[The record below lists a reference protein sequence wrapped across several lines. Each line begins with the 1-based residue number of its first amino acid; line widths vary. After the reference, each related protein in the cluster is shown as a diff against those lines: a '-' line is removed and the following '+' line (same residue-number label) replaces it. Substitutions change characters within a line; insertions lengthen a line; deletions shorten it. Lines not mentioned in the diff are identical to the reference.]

1 MIGEVLGSRYEIL
14 EKIGE
19 GGMSIVYKARCNK
32 LNRNVAVKVLKKEL
46 CDNPDIV
53 NKFKR
58 EATAI
63 ATLSDNNIVNVLD
76 VGSQDDINYIVMEYV
91 EGKTLKEVIKEFGK
105 LNYETTVKIGIQIAK
120 ALECAH
126 KNNIIHRDVKPQ
138 NVLVTKDGVIKV
150 TDFGIAKSSDSSTLT
165 NTTTIMGSAQYFS
178 PEQAKGSFLDAR
190 TDLYSLGV
198 VLYEMATG
206 KLPFDADSPVT
217 IALKHIQENPVPPKQ
232 VNSRIPESLNVL
244 ILKLMEKE
252 ASKRYQSARDVI
264 TDLEKIK
271 EDPNAVIGVAE
282 KDDNGKTIVMEAVN
296 PIAEDTS
303 GNKES
308 SVDGD
313 DDFYDYDDDDYYDE
327 DEDEAPKPRR
337 AAGKANKKKM
347 IIGIVAAVAVLILGV
362 VGIFALNNSSGKDV
376 TVPDIKG
383 MSLADAKKSLDS
395 VGLLL
400 EEAGTEES
408 SEPEGTVLEVNPEVG
423 SEAKKGDK
431 VRVIVSGG
439 ETKISMPD
447 LTGESAEDAQA
458 QLKKLKLTNIK
469 VTYDTSDYVDSGYVI
484 STDPD
489 ANESVTEDTAI
500 TIVVSKGP
508 AVKYVK
514 VPSIIGVS
522 QGTAS
527 ERLSNAGLGV
537 SIQTRTTNDKSQN
550 GMVIDASEGV
560 GSSVKSGS
568 TVTIYVGDYKPAENT
583 SKDDSQNQNTNS
595 GKQETKDDGKKDDGK
610 KDDGKKDDG
619 KKDDGKKDDDKTPD
633 PKPAPT
639 PTPDPKPA
647 PAEPTQPTNGSAAVQ
662 EVKLPNNSQN
672 K

>member
-91 EGKTLKEVIKEFGK
+91 QGKTLKQVIKEFGK
-105 LNYETTVKIGIQIAK
+105 LNYESTVKIGIQIAR

-138 NVLVTKDGVIKV
+138 NVLVTDDGVIKV

-178 PEQAKGSFLDAR
+178 PEQAKGSFVDAR

-198 VLYEMATG
+198 VLYEMSTG

-217 IALKHIQENPVPPKQ
+217 IALKHIQEEPIPPKQ
-232 VNSRIPESLNVL
+232 VNSRIPESLNIL
-244 ILKLMEKE
+244 ILKLMEKDP
-252 ASKRYQSARDVI
+252 SKRYQSAREVI

-271 EDPNAVIGVAE
+271 EDPNAIIGDDK

-296 PIAEDTS
+296 PVVDSNTS
-303 GNKES
+303 NNKKDS
-308 SVDGD
+308 SVDSD
-313 DDFYDYDDDDYYDE
+313 DDFYDYDDDYDYDDEE
-327 DEDEAPKPRR
+327 DEKPKSKSSSL
-337 AAGKANKKKM
+337 GQKKKM
-347 IIGIVAAVAVLILGV
+347 IIGIIAVAAVLILGV
-362 VGIFALNNSSGKDV
+362 VGVFSLNNSSAKEV
-376 TVPDIKG
+376 TIPDIKG
-383 MSLADAKKSLDS
+383 MTLTDAKKSLSD
-395 VGLLL
+395 VGLVL

-408 SEPEGTVLEVNPEVG
+408 SEPEGTILEVNPEPG
-423 SEAKKGDK
+423 STAKKGDK

-439 ETKISMPD
+439 ETKIPMPD
-447 LTGESAEDAQA
+447 VVGESIDDAKSDLEKA
-458 QLKKLKLTNIK
+458 KLTNYKIS
-469 VTYDTSDYVDSGYVI
+469 YETSDYVDSGYVI
-484 STDPD
+484 STDPE
-489 ANESVTEDTAI
+489 ASESVTEDTAI

-522 QGTAS
+522 QSTAA

-537 SIQTRTTNDKSQN
+537 SIEQRTISDKSQN

-560 GSSVKSGS
+560 GNSVKSGT
-568 TVTIYVGDYKPAENT
+568 TVTIYVGVYKAEENT
-583 SKDDSQNQNTNS
+583 TNNQQNQTTTGNKS
-595 GKQETKDDGKKDDGK
+595 DGGTPSTPKEPPKKDDTSDEEKDKQKEDEYDKEK
-610 KDDGKKDDG
+610 K
-619 KKDDGKKDDDKTPD
+619 
-633 PKPAPT
+633 PT
-639 PTPDPKPA
+639 P
-647 PAEPTQPTNGSAAVQ
+647 EPTPV
-662 EVKLPNNSQN
+662 EPNPGEN
-672 K
+672 KAKNK